1 MIKAIVGIKNPKVNI
16 SQVNILYSLD
26 ILHEHSFH
34 AEFESIPCKFKLS
47 DWTRSAIVE
56 FEICSHPR
64 LSFADHF
71 IRQTLSA
78 SLYSIFCIRGIVLVM
93 VSKYLFYARKTDKN
107 LYVRIIKPALGTK

>member
-56 FEICSHPR
+56 LEICSHPR

-78 SLYSIFCIRGIVLVM
+78 SLYSIFCIRGIVLEM
-93 VSKYLFYARKTDKN
+93 VLN
-107 LYVRIIKPALGTK
+107 